1 MVPNELKQTLRRA
14 RYFCGIDV
22 AKDNHVAC
30 ILDKD
35 AVPLVRSQSFANTTA
50 GFACLREQLDKA
62 GGARRVAVA
71 MEATGHY
78 WYSLHDFLVGHGY
91 PVAVLNPIQTAMQA
105 KKGIRKTQTDR
116 IDAGHIATLLK
127 NGDYKPALV
136 PGDRALTC
144 RQLTRLRHVMVR
156 QESRI
161 RQWLWSRLHPVWP
174 EYEPL
179 FASPFCKTGRRLL
192 ERACTPEEILAIPLE
207 DLTTLI
213 RKTSRGKFAAAKAA
227 EARQAAESSVGTTR
241 GLEAARTSI
250 RLLLAQLEVLEPI
263 RKQLEDQ
270 IRTLAEQLPRYILT
284 LPGADPISA
293 VSLFGETD
301 PIDGFAG
308 PSQLVA
314 FAGLDLVVSQSGNYQ
329 APHRHIS
336 KRGSPFLRRT
346 LWHMAHRA
354 CRNEGDLRD
363 YFLRKK
369 AAGLKHLPAVTAVA
383 IKLCHVTWRILTD
396 RRDYLPQRP
405 TSASHSNPK
414 S

>member
-1 MVPNELKQTLRRA
+1 MHLNELKETLRRA

-22 AKDNHVAC
+22 AKDKHVAC

-35 AVPLVRSQSFANTTA
+35 AVPILRSQSFANTAA
-50 GFACLREQLDKA
+50 GFACLLEQLAKA
-62 GGARRVAVA
+62 GGGRRVAVA

-91 PVAVLNPIQTAMQA
+91 PVAVLNPLQTAMQA

-136 PGDRALTC
+136 PGDLALTC
-144 RQLTRLRHVMVR
+144 RQLTRLRQMMVR

-161 RQWLWSRLHPVWP
+161 RQWLWSRLDPVWP

-192 ERACTPEEILAIPLE
+192 KQACTPAEVLAIPLE
-207 DLTTLI
+207 ELTSLL
-213 RKTSRGKFAAAKAA
+213 RKTSRGRFGPTQAAKV
-227 EARQAAESSVGTTR
+227 RQAAESSIGTIR

-250 RLLLAQLEVLEPI
+250 RLLLAQLEALEPI
-263 RKQLEDQ
+263 REQLEGQ
-270 IRTLAEQLPRYILT
+270 IRTLAKQLPGYILT
-284 LPGADPISA
+284 LPGANPISA
-293 VSLFGETD
+293 VSLYGETD

-308 PSQLVA
+308 PGQLVA
-314 FAGLDLVVSQSGNYQ
+314 FAGLDLVVDQSGNYQ

-346 LWHMAHRA
+346 LWQMAHQA
-354 CRNEGDLRD
+354 CRKEGDLRD

-383 IKLCHVTWRILTD
+383 IKLCHVAWRILTD

-405 TSASHSNPK
+405 TSPGQSTRQS
-414 S
+414 